1 MQKAVLLTTLPQ
13 EVAKGPGD
21 AMFQGQYGVIHY
33 WVSPSSPASAPDP
46 TSVPPFVA
54 ELNVREPMTL
64 EAGESLWISGTGMAV
79 VYAEVD
85 AP

>member
-1 MQKAVLLTTLPQ
+1 MQKAVLLTPTPQ

-21 AMFQGQYGVIHY
+21 AMFQGQYGLVQY
-33 WVSPSSPASAPDP
+33 WVSPSSPALAPDP
-46 TSVPPFVA
+46 TSVPPFVS
-54 ELNVREPMTL
+54 EINVREPMTL
-64 EAGESLWISGTGMAV
+64 EAGESLWIAGVGMAV